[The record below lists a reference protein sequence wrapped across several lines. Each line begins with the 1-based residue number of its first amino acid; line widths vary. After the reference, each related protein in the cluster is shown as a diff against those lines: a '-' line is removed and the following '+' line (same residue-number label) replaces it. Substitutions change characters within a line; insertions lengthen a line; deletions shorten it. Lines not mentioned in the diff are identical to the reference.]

1 MSGEDD
7 SVQTF
12 SDYAGLMKKDSFL
25 GGILTVGL
33 GSLAGIPPMAGF
45 AAKLLL
51 FIAAIKAGLY
61 GLVGIALLGVVLS
74 IYYYFGWIRQAVFVP
89 YGGTDD
95 NVAQASAEPPNATG
109 FWVRTMLTTLAL
121 MTIGLGF
128 WQGFLS
134 L

>member
-1 MSGEDD
+1 MRR
-7 SVQTF
+7 
-12 SDYAGLMKKDSFL
+12 DSFL
-25 GGILTVGL
+25 GGVLAVAL

-51 FIAAIKAGLY
+51 FIAAFKAGLY
-61 GLVGIALLGVVLS
+61 GLVAVALLGVVIS
-74 IYYYFGWIRQAVFVP
+74 IYYYFNWMRQAVFVP
-89 YGGTDD
+89 YTGTDEG
-95 NVAQASAEPPNATG
+95 AASAQPQGAVGGCEG
-109 FWVRTMLTTLAL
+109 FWMRTVLTTLAL